1 MILESLVG
9 ASLSLVVSVAVESG
23 SSPALTRAPANM
35 SAQQKNM
42 IMQPLVR
49 SATECVLR
57 AVTADPR
64 TRSSEAPDLREVI
77 VESMP
82 SCADRM
88 RAMIDAHDRLYGEGS
103 GELFFMGPYLDA
115 LPATVVKAVKEPAQ

>member
-9 ASLSLVVSVAVESG
+9 VALSLVVSVAVESG
-23 SSPALTRAPANM
+23 NGPALSHGPAM
-35 SAQQKNM
+35 TAQQKTV

-57 AVTADPR
+57 AVAADPR
-64 TRSSEAPDLREVI
+64 TRSIDGVDLREII
-77 VESMP
+77 VGSMP

-88 RAMIDAHDRLYGEGS
+88 RAMIDAHDKLYGEGS

-115 LPATVVKAVKEPAQ
+115 LPATVVKAVKESSQ

>member
-9 ASLSLVVSVAVESG
+9 VSLIVAVAVESG
-23 SSPALTRAPANM
+23 GNPASGRAPIEM
-35 SAQQKNM
+35 SAQQKIV

-57 AVTADPR
+57 AVASDPR
-64 TRSSEAPDLREVI
+64 MRSVEGADIREAI
-77 VESMP
+77 ISSMP
-82 SCADRM
+82 ACADRM

-103 GELFFMGPYLDA
+103 GEIFFMGPYLDT
-115 LPATVVKAVKEPAQ
+115 LPTTVTKAVNSPAQ